1 MGLGRPFFLAAQ
13 AVAEQSRPAPATNP
27 APAVEEAVR
36 WPPTHPGDSD
46 TSEPTAKTIPRDRR
60 TGLHELRTGRVIEH
74 RPGRTVT
81 ETDNLLMIALTG
93 NAAPI
98 HIDAHYSG
106 RTEWGRPL
114 VCGIVTLGIVA
125 GMSVRS
131 TSGLT
136 VANLSVTDITFER
149 PVFIGDTLYAET
161 EILDTRAGTAARTT
175 ASSPPAPPA

>member
-1 MGLGRPFFLAAQ
+1 MSTLPPQGFRHIGADGEDRYRETVGFGLP
-13 AVAEQSRPAPATNP
+13 
-27 APAVEEAVR
+27 
-36 WPPTHPGDSD
+36 
-46 TSEPTAKTIPRDRR
+46 
-60 TGLHELRTGRVIEH
+60 ELRIGRIIEH

-81 ETDNLLMIALTG
+81 ETDNLLMVALTG
-93 NAAPI
+93 NVAPI

-106 RTEWGRPL
+106 QTDWGKPL

-149 PVFIGDTLYAET
+149 PVFVGDTIYGET
-161 EILDTRAGTAARTT
+161 EILDRRASTSRPHNGVVTARTSGLNQRHERVVVFT
-175 ASSPPAPPA
+175 RSFLVPADPDALRSTTGY